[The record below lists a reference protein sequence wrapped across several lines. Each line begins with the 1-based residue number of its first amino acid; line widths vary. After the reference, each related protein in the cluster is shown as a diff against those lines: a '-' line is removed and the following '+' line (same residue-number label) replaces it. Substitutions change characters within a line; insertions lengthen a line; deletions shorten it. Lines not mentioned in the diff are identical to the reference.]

1 MELERRGR
9 VRLSYLLEQLE
20 TGCRQRIRQTSR
32 LKSISGEC
40 TKHTKRSNPRG
51 CGRRG
56 SADDRAVRSRLGGK
70 PLQDLEQDELGNL
83 LSTAGARR
91 LHSQKERRPA
101 DFRCAHRKRSD
112 RADGGQTAY
121 RAGSGSP
128 IPARLL
134 RLQTEEIGPGR
145 GWSHA

>member
-1 MELERRGR
+1 MTSEDTTNKPFQIDKRRVYEAYKAVKSNGGAAG
-9 VRLSYLLEQLE
+9 VD
-20 TGCRQRIRQTSR
+20 RQT
-32 LKSISGEC
+32 IEQFE
-40 TKHTKRSNPRG
+40 
-51 CGRRG
+51 
-56 SADDRAVRSRLGGK
+56 ADLGGNLYK
-70 PLQDLEQDELGNL
+70 MEQDELGNL

-101 DFRCAHRKRSD
+101 DFRGAHRKRSY

-121 RAGSGSP
+121 RAGSGSH

-145 GWSHA
+145 SWSHA

>member
-1 MELERRGR
+1 
-9 VRLSYLLEQLE
+9 
-20 TGCRQRIRQTSR
+20 RQRIRQTSS

-40 TKHTKRSNPRG
+40 TKHTKRSNPMGVRPAWI
-51 CGRRG
+51 GRR
-56 SADDRAVRSRLGGK
+56 SSSSKPTWGK
-70 PLQDLEQDELGNL
+70 PLQDREQDELGNL
-83 LSTAGARR
+83 LSPAGARR

-101 DFRCAHRKRSD
+101 DFRGAHRKRSY

-121 RAGSGSP
+121 RAGSGSH

-145 GWSHA
+145 SWSHAW